1 MTSLHSLVATL
12 RVCTGILF
20 CNCHIQKGVE
30 YPTMTPLS
38 FPLKQRWLKVEVGE
52 GHKDL
57 FAGTAL
63 SSRLP
68 LSLHSHVRKE
78 KKGDFAT
85 LLHLRVHLF
94 PWLCRAT
101 VNSKWMSRPSYTCC
115 MLFVPAVQGR
125 IQVVGKLGGREERE
139 YYWLWATPIESKIL
153 TFSNQDE
160 IQSMAAF
167 QRFLLETETERKMR
181 K

>member
-12 RVCTGILF
+12 RVCTGTLF

-30 YPTMTPLS
+30 YPTMTRLS
-38 FPLKQRWLKVEVGE
+38 FPLRQRWLKVEVGE

-57 FAGTAL
+57 FARTAF

-68 LSLHSHVRKE
+68 LSLYSHVRKE
-78 KKGDFAT
+78 KKMEALQPRCTCVYTCSRDYVV
-85 LLHLRVHLF
+85 R
-94 PWLCRAT
+94 

-125 IQVVGKLGGREERE
+125 IQVVGKLGGGGERREG
-139 YYWLWATPIESKIL
+139 IL
-153 TFSNQDE
+153 LIVSSPD
-160 IQSMAAF
+160 
-167 QRFLLETETERKMR
+167 RK
-181 K
+181 